1 MNNTCIL
8 NPPFSIFHGLTFK
21 FRLNWKIFWI
31 LSFTLLAIL
40 LVSYI
45 LQINALVEETYKIQ
59 SYRNQINKTYQENE
73 SLRIK
78 SVKNNSLSNIEV
90 LIQNLGFEKIQDV
103 HYIQVLGSQV
113 VKK

>member
-1 MNNTCIL
+1 MNSAYTL
-8 NPPFSIFHGLTFK
+8 NLPLSIFRGLTFK

-31 LSFTLLAIL
+31 LSFTLLAVL
-40 LVSYI
+40 LVFYI
-45 LQINALVEETYKIQ
+45 LQINALVEGTYRLQ
-59 SYRNQINKTYQENE
+59 SYRQQINETYQENE
-73 SLRIK
+73 NLRIK

>member
-1 MNNTCIL
+1 MNSTYIL
-8 NPPFSIFHGLTFK
+8 NPPFSIVRGLTFK
-21 FRLNWKIFWI
+21 LRLNLKIFWI
-31 LSFTLLAIL
+31 LSFTLLAAL

-45 LQINALVEETYKIQ
+45 FQINALVEKTYRIQ
-59 SYRNQINKTYQENE
+59 SYRQQINKIYQENE
-73 SLRIK
+73 NLRIK

-103 HYIQVLGSQV
+103 HYIQILGSQV